1 MKENINTKQAW
12 WMPAVVLFI
21 RMSFWIAGPIVIA
34 LFVGKYFDKR
44 FNSEPKIF
52 ILSTAIAFLISVIS
66 IVRISKKYIEKLEKE
81 AREKNVN
88 NNQ

>member
-12 WMPAVVLFI
+12 WMPALVLFI

-52 ILSTAIAFLISVIS
+52 ILSTVIAFLISVIS

>member
-1 MKENINTKQAW
+1 MKDNIDSKQAW
-12 WMPAVVLFI
+12 WMPAVALFI
-21 RMSFWIAGPIVIA
+21 RMSFCIAGPIVIA

-52 ILSTAIAFLISVIS
+52 ILSTVIAFLISVIS

-81 AREKNVN
+81 AKEKNVN
-88 NNQ
+88 NN

>member
-1 MKENINTKQAW
+1 MKENISTKQAW

>member
-52 ILSTAIAFLISVIS
+52 ILSTVIAFLISVIS